1 VVTLVVCGR
10 AGLTVAAREVAA
22 EPLHHV
28 TALVA
33 LEGVGQK
40 CGQLLV
46 VVGGEDVQDADAA
59 RVEARTVEDAAELLG
74 REPVQD
80 LGELGLD
87 QPGLHALDPQLHLVE
102 ALLHFAVVA
111 VAGLLNTTDGGQDRV
126 LVALDLLLGRLVLV
140 GLGVGSRRLGG
151 GNGSRGGLRLGGGS
165 TLGRVH
171 LRRLVVLLLLRVRGG
186 HGDVQ
191 DDGRD
196 LVGQPAGLLV
206 ELHGLGGVGVH
217 GLHRSLPHVDGLVLR
232 RGCGAQSLGA
242 DIDGGQEVP
251 VAVRVDAGGGQ
262 VLSVLADEV
271 LRVLVEQVA
280 QSAQVA
286 NELTGVVRHGDAF
299 LGGRVTARFAAV
311 DNSRW

>member
-1 VVTLVVCGR
+1 MVTLVVCGR
-10 AGLTVAAREVAA
+10 AGLVVAAREVAA

-28 TALVA
+28 TALAA
-33 LEGVGQK
+33 LEGGSQQG
-40 CGQLLV
+40 GQLLV
-46 VVGGEDVQDADAA
+46 GVSGEDVQDADSA

-74 REPVQD
+74 GESVQD

-87 QPGLHALDPQLHLVE
+87 QPGLECLDGTQGVGVV
-102 ALLHFAVVA
+102 LLAV
-111 VAGLLNTTDGGQDRV
+111 GTESLDGGQDRV
-126 LVALDLLLGRLVLV
+126 LALRVVGLLVALVLV

-165 TLGRVH
+165 TLGRIH

-242 DIDGGQEVP
+242 DIDGGQEVL
-251 VAVRVDAGGGQ
+251 VALRVDAGGRQ
-262 VLSVLADEV
+262 VLLVLADEV

-299 LGGRVTARFAAV
+299 LGGRVAARFAAV